1 MTQCLEGTVIL
12 RTKSEESMKKVCS
25 IKLKKR
31 ELPNWGIAKFIIN
44 IVIPKNR
51 MKKIP
56 RGLHPYGIKIGVY
69 DKRK

>member
-1 MTQCLEGTVIL
+1 
-12 RTKSEESMKKVCS
+12 MKKVCS

-44 IVIPKNR
+44 IVISRKC
-51 MKKIP
+51 MKKMP

-69 DKRK
+69 VRRK

>member
-1 MTQCLEGTVIL
+1 
-12 RTKSEESMKKVCS
+12 MKKVCS